1 MMEYETKDF
10 YLSVLLLTKGFKF
23 NRSQKQDDG
32 VHFWFEYENPVEF
45 ADTLNE
51 FINCTA
57 TVNLRKYTKNVAFM
71 RRELD
76 KHR

>member
-1 MMEYETKDF
+1 MEYETKDF
-10 YLSVLLLTKGFKF
+10 YLSVLLLTKKFKF

-32 VHFWFEYENPVEF
+32 VHFWFEYENPVEL
-45 ADTLNE
+45 AETIQE

-57 TVNLRKYTKNVAFM
+57 MVNLRTYTKNVAFM